1 MVKTFIN
8 LIAGFLESLAEE
20 SINQV
25 LKIFM
30 YIGKLG
36 AVVLDMPVVNNGI
49 LYTQEV
55 AGLLLAVKIAY
66 EAYMIYIL
74 RQMGEPTSDPTNL
87 LIGAVRAASVIA
99 VMPWLIK
106 YMYGFGVQMGF
117 EVAALPGTGYGDAN
131 NNTFSLLFNLL
142 LQAGSA
148 MIFIA
153 TAILFAAVMLIVII
167 IQSFI
172 RAAELAVA
180 AWMGSF
186 SALGLTNKDSQSW
199 QSWWKDTLVIV
210 FAAALQMAM
219 LKFSFYTLTP
229 IKVEIAKQWVTV
241 PSIVNL
247 LLFISALWVTY
258 KSPALLKEKLHSTGI
273 GRVGGAAVQS
283 AGQSI
288 VMRAIMKK

>member
-1 MVKTFIN
+1 MVRTFIN
-8 LIAGFLESLAEE
+8 LVSGFLESLADE
-20 SINQV
+20 SIKLV
-25 LKIFM
+25 LTIFV

-36 AVVLDMPVVNNGI
+36 AVVLDMPVVNTGI

-55 AGLLLAVKIAY
+55 AGMWLAVKIAY

-74 RQMGEPTSDPTNL
+74 RQMGETTSDPTNL

-106 YMYGFGVQMGF
+106 YMYGFGIQMGF

-131 NNTFSLLFNLL
+131 NSTFTVLFNLL
-142 LQAGSA
+142 QQAGSA
-148 MIFIA
+148 LTFISI
-153 TAILFAAVMLIVII
+153 AILFAVVMLVII
-167 IQSFI
+167 IVQSFI
-172 RAAELAVA
+172 RASELAVA

-186 SALGLTNKDSQSW
+186 SALGLTNKDSQGW

-210 FAAALQMAM
+210 FSAALQMAL

-229 IKVEIAKQWVTV
+229 IKMEVNGQWIIV
-241 PSIVNL
+241 PGTINL
-247 LLFISALWVTY
+247 LLFIAGLWVTY
-258 KSPALLKEKLHSTGI
+258 KAPSILKEKIHSTGI

-283 AGQSI
+283 VGQS
-288 VMRAIMKK
+288 VMMRMIMKK